1 MKQAL
6 VLLCL
11 VLGCVMA
18 TPVAP
23 NIDLEEP
30 RVDGNQ
36 EPSESFI
43 AQIQEQVEGPR
54 ASSVN
59 KREAR
64 ENGTKRGRR

>member
-1 MKQAL
+1 
-6 VLLCL
+6 
-11 VLGCVMA
+11 MA

-30 RVDGNQ
+30 RVDESQ
-36 EPSESFI
+36 VPSDFFMAEI
-43 AQIQEQVEGPR
+43 KEQVEGPR

-59 KREAR
+59 KREAK